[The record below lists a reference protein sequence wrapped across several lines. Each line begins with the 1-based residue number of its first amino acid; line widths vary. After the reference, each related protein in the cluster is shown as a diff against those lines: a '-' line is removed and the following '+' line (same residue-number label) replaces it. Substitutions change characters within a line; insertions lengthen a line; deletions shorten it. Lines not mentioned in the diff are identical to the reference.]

1 MKTYK
6 EFVLDE
12 AVARF
17 LVKGV
22 ARQLLKNKGLA
33 KAAQR
38 TIPSS
43 APKNIKFGKVFH
55 GTNTTASSA
64 ISKGGYRTDK
74 NVTRQMM
81 GPNTVS
87 TSSDN
92 YTAAMYGMRAANKYG
107 GKPAMR
113 QLRVPQSVMKD
124 KTTFVRQGIG
134 DYSGKGYKM
143 TTLSPQQ
150 ANKFDVT
157 DKVSKSKYDLDLL
170 LSPEK
175 RKELLQR
182 VQKGLKNPA
191 GRRQLRGEIR
201 QSKEASMN
209 DLYRRRNN
217 PVDPNTS
224 ERLLQGRQ

>member
-6 EFVLDE
+6 EFVLNE
-12 AVARF
+12 AVARS
-17 LVKGV
+17 LVKGF
-22 ARQLLKNKGLA
+22 ARQLLKNRGLA

-43 APKNIKFGKVFH
+43 APKNIKFGRVFH

-81 GPNTVS
+81 GKGVY
-87 TSSDN
+87 TSPDN
-92 YTAAMYGMRAANKYG
+92 YTAAMYGIRAANKYG

-124 KTTFVRQGIG
+124 KTTFMRQGTG

-150 ANKFDVT
+150 ATKFDIT
-157 DKVSKSKYDLDLL
+157 DKIPKGKYEIDVL

-175 RKELLQR
+175 RRELRQR
-182 VQKGLKNPA
+182 VKTGLSNPSN
-191 GRRQLRGEIR
+191 RRELRGEIR
-201 QSKEASMN
+201 QSKESSMN

>member
-6 EFVLDE
+6 EFVLNE
-12 AVARF
+12 AVARS
-17 LVKGV
+17 LVKGF
-22 ARQLLKNKGLA
+22 ARQLLKNRGLA

-92 YTAAMYGMRAANKYG
+92 YTAAMYGIRAANKYG

-124 KTTFVRQGIG
+124 KTTFMRQGTG

-150 ANKFDVT
+150 ATKFDIT
-157 DKVSKSKYDLDLL
+157 DKIPKGKYEIDVL

-175 RKELLQR
+175 RRELRQR
-182 VQKGLKNPA
+182 VKTELSNPA
-191 GRRQLRGEIR
+191 NRRELRGKIR
-201 QSKEASMN
+201 QSRESSMN

>member
-6 EFVLDE
+6 EFVLNE

-33 KAAQR
+33 KAAQK

-43 APKNIKFGKVFH
+43 APKQLKFGKVFH

-92 YTAAMYGMRAANKYG
+92 YTAAMYGIRAANKYG

-124 KTTFVRQGIG
+124 KTTFMRQGTG

-150 ANKFDVT
+150 ATKFDVT
-157 DKVSKSKYDLDLL
+157 DKIPKSKYDLDLL

-175 RKELLQR
+175 RRELRQR
-182 VQKGLKNPA
+182 VQRGLKNPA

-201 QSKEASMN
+201 QSRESSMN